1 MGIIDWAG
9 AKVVKY
15 GYGFKGVTSKDIK
28 MLRKIF
34 PISDMGNME
43 NMTKEDA
50 YDIYLN
56 TKVSDLERI
65 VKIVRQNKKA
75 IMKQIKNASIEFS
88 MGDINRIIRAMED
101 IVKAKKENKPREELE
116 KIVDRIINQFSKT
129 NPEWF
134 NEANFREDTVL
145 RL

>member
-1 MGIIDWAG
+1 MG
-9 AKVVKY
+9 
-15 GYGFKGVTSKDIK
+15 S
-28 MLRKIF
+28 
-34 PISDMGNME
+34 ME

-50 YDIYLN
+50 YDIYLD

-75 IMKQIKNASIEFS
+75 IMKQIKNANIEFS
-88 MGDINRIIRAMED
+88 RGDIDRILRAMED
-101 IVKAKKENKPREELE
+101 IVKAKKENKSREDLE